1 MSKGYYGISFPFR
14 IGVKGGVAM
23 SGTNI
28 NSARH
33 IEESIQQ
40 ILCTRRG
47 ERVLE
52 YHFGSSVSHGLF
64 EPTDVTLTN
73 LIKYEIIEA
82 LESLEPRIELKK
94 DDIKVYSEVDINGI
108 NRVIAEI
115 PYTIKDYTNSEHTA
129 IINLGGE
136 I

>member
-14 IGVKGGVAM
+14 IGVKGGIAM
-23 SGTNI
+23 SGTDI

-40 ILCTRRG
+40 ILGTRRG

-52 YHFGSSVSHGLF
+52 YHFGSSISHALF
-64 EPTDVTLTN
+64 EPNDVTLAN

-82 LESLEPRIELKK
+82 LGHLEPRISVNT
-94 DDIKVYSEVDINGI
+94 DNIKVYSEVDDDGI
-108 NRVIAEI
+108 SKVIAEI

-129 IINLGGE
+129 IINLGGD